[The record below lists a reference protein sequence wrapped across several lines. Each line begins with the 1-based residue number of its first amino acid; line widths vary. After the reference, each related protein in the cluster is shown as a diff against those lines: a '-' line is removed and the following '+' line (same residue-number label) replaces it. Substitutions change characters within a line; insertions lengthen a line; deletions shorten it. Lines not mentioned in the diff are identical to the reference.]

1 MRAKVVPRCMPILR
15 RCLAYELKYRR
26 YVIGG
31 LVAIVAGIAADMAA
45 PLLIRATIDRV
56 LVGHD
61 LAALGPLAAGL
72 LGAAA
77 LGCICA
83 YCQAMMVERSAQ
95 SAIRDI
101 RQDLHDSLQRL
112 SIGYFDRTP
121 TGQAIALATSDV
133 DQLRRFLGFAVFELT
148 RGVLSFLGVLV
159 ICIQLHPGLAALSL
173 APAPIMVWISA
184 RYAHRARPQFAD
196 IRAKVAEMT
205 AQLQEGLAGTRV
217 VRCYLQEEREVARFL
232 HSAERLREGHVEA
245 ARLMSFYLP
254 LLQLFSSLGTGVV
267 LAYGGALALQGKL
280 SVGSLVAF
288 MAYQARLNWPV
299 RMAGFAVS
307 LAEQAIA
314 AGQRVFGIVDQ
325 PSEVEDAPDS
335 VELPA
340 VRGEVEFDD
349 VSFSYDGRLPAVER
363 VSLRV
368 PAGARVAV
376 LGPTGSGKS
385 TLMALLMRFYD
396 PTHGRVLVDGRDV
409 RTVRQGSLRSR
420 MAVVLQDSLLF
431 GDTIR
436 GNIAFGRPDAD
447 DGQIAHA
454 AELAQVS
461 GFVGELEK
469 GLDTE
474 LGERGAGLSGGQRQ
488 RVALARA
495 LVTDPAILILDDC
508 TSSVDAATEQAIQA
522 GLQEA
527 TAGRTTFIIGQR
539 PSTIRQA
546 DLILVLDGGRLVEV
560 GTHDELAARPGLY
573 REVLN
578 ASSTSAGGRGAA

>member
-1 MRAKVVPRCMPILR
+1 MPAKVVPRLMSILR

-31 LVAIVAGIAADMAA
+31 LVAIVAGIGADLIP

-61 LAALGPLAAGL
+61 LEALGPLALGLVAAAGL
-72 LGAAA
+72 
-77 LGCICA
+77 GCVCA
-83 YCQAMMVERSAQ
+83 YCQALMVECSAQ

-101 RQDLHDSLQRL
+101 RQDLHGSLQRL
-112 SIGYFDRTP
+112 SIGFFDRTP
-121 TGQAIALATSDV
+121 SGQTIALATSDV

-148 RGVLSFLGVLV
+148 RGLLSFIGVLV

-173 APAPIMVWISA
+173 APAPVMVWVSA
-184 RYAHRARPQFAD
+184 RYAHRARPLFAD
-196 IRAKVAEMT
+196 IRTRVAEMT
-205 AQLQEGLAGTRV
+205 ARLQEGLAGTRV

-232 HSAERLREGHVEA
+232 HSAQRLREGHVEA

-254 LLQLFSSLGTGVV
+254 LLQLFSALGTGVV
-267 LAYGGALALQGKL
+267 LAYGGTLAMQGKL

-307 LAEQAIA
+307 LAEQAIT
-314 AGQRVFGIVDQ
+314 AGQRVFGIIDQ
-325 PSEVEDAPDS
+325 PSEVEDARDA
-335 VELPA
+335 VDLDT

-349 VSFSYDGRLPAVER
+349 VSFSYDGRLPALEH
-363 VSLRV
+363 VSFRV
-368 PAGARVAV
+368 PAGSRVAL

-396 PTHGRVLVDGRDV
+396 PTGGRVLVDGVDV
-409 RTVRQGSLRSR
+409 RNVRQASLRSH
-420 MAVVLQDSLLF
+420 MAAVLQDSMLF

-436 GNIAFGRPDAD
+436 GNIAFGRPNAGDEE
-447 DGQIAHA
+447 IARA

-469 GLDTE
+469 GFDTE

-522 GLQEA
+522 GLDEA
-527 TAGRTTFIIGQR
+527 MAGRTTFVIGQR
-539 PSTIRQA
+539 PSTLRQA
-546 DLILVLDGGRLVEV
+546 DLILVFDGGRLVEM
-560 GTHDELAARPGLY
+560 GTHDELAARSGLY
-573 REVLN
+573 REVLE
-578 ASSTSAGGRGAA
+578 ASGTTADGRGAP